1 MMSWL
6 LEPLEFAFMRQALL
20 ASLLVGITCSLLG
33 VYVVL
38 RRMAFLGEAIAHTT
52 LPGIV
57 IAYLNRWNL
66 LVGAIV
72 AAVLAALGIGWLSRG
87 TRLKDD
93 TAIGV
98 VLSGLFALGIVLINR
113 TKSFRDFSHMLFG
126 DVLGVTQ
133 ADLIGIAIVCAGVC
147 LSLWMLSKELML
159 TTVDPLHA
167 QTIGLSAEK
176 MRYVLLVL
184 LALAVVTGIQAVGV
198 VLTTALM
205 ITPAATASMVTRR
218 LPWMFAWAV
227 CIACLSSLIGL
238 YASYYWSV
246 SSGGAIVLAC
256 TALFGIVFT
265 GQRIMAVSA
274 DNPNFEGGPAG
285 TQSN

>member
-1 MMSWL
+1 
-6 LEPLEFAFMRQALL
+6 
-20 ASLLVGITCSLLG
+20 
-33 VYVVL
+33 
-38 RRMAFLGEAIAHTT
+38 
-52 LPGIV
+52 
-57 IAYLNRWNL
+57 
-66 LVGAIV
+66 
-72 AAVLAALGIGWLSRG
+72 
-87 TRLKDD
+87 
-93 TAIGV
+93 
-98 VLSGLFALGIVLINR
+98 
-113 TKSFRDFSHMLFG
+113 
-126 DVLGVTQ
+126 
-133 ADLIGIAIVCAGVC
+133 
-147 LSLWMLSKELML
+147 
-159 TTVDPLHA
+159 
-167 QTIGLSAEK
+167 

-265 GQRIMAVSA
+265 GQQLMAGSA
-274 DNPNFEGGPAG
+274 DNPNADGGPAS